1 MYGSGRYDAQWLVD
15 RTFYGDYT
23 PGCDYIRFDGYG
35 NFESVDE
42 SDLER
47 EAWDNREEIL
57 DAVQSA
63 RDDMDFTSWTDDDV
77 ADSLAKLDVNGED

>member
-1 MYGSGRYDAQWLVD
+1 MAPADTTPNGSSTGA
-15 RTFYGDYT
+15 FYGDCT

-35 NFESVDE
+35 NFESIDE
-42 SDLER
+42 SDLEQ

-63 RDDMDFTSWTDDDV
+63 RDDMDFTGWTDDDV